1 MVTHSRRGGGLH
13 DRSVQ
18 WSWVLFLASWPWH
31 LIGGL
36 LAILVTRAAGGD
48 FTSGTDVPESVYRLL
63 YVWMVAPLV
72 ASAVIGV
79 VGWAR
84 HHATAALIPAA
95 LSGTLIV
102 VITVFGF
109 EELLG

>member
-1 MVTHSRRGGGLH
+1 MVIHSRQGGGLQ
-13 DRSVQ
+13 DRSVR
-18 WSWVLFLASWPWH
+18 WSWVLLLASWPWH

-36 LAILVTRAAGGD
+36 LAIVVTRAAGGD
-48 FTSGTDVPESVYRLL
+48 FTSGTDVPEVVYRLL
-63 YVWMVAPLV
+63 YAWMIAPLV
-72 ASAVIGV
+72 ASMVVGV

-84 HHATAALIPAA
+84 RHAHAALIPVA